1 MEISMDVFKSVD
13 LAFFASAFVLTI
25 CCLAYFLCIK
35 KLQKAHSVIFAIMLA
50 DIMIS
55 ALVEGFTSTLD
66 YATKASFDVVNV
78 QFILQHIYFF
88 LHTVLPPFYAFYIM
102 LINGRAVNRHPVFYI
117 IYFLP
122 VVVGETVICMNPLK
136 EWVFK
141 FDESGNFQR
150 MDMEMLIYA
159 LAGIFVLIT
168 MFQFFSFRKTLTRP
182 LYHTLWL
189 FFFLTLIGVTIQ
201 YFRPDLKVELFF
213 EALTLFG
220 TMVIIENE
228 DSLID
233 ATTRLYNQRAFVVD
247 NDRLISTKHNYYV
260 ITISFTNMR
269 FYNRMLKVVTM
280 DNLLHAIAM
289 WIESVSGK
297 NTVYRIGTNSF
308 AILSFEDN
316 ARVEAVVKKLENKF
330 NEDYLFNGMHF
341 SFNTL
346 ITKVHIPDEFQRV
359 EAVLE
364 LADMPNMAETTG
376 VVVMRGEDLAFLRHK
391 TEVEEM
397 IKTALDRDRLEV
409 YYQPIWSSATGKI
422 EWCEALVR
430 LNDTELGIITPENF
444 VEIAEQTGQ
453 INEVGKMVFD
463 KVCQFLRRERPQRFG
478 LQYVEVNLSTYQLL
492 TDDTASH
499 FYSTMR
505 KYGISPSQINLEI
518 TESASFHESEA
529 LKRNVERLRDLG
541 FTFSLDDFGTGYSN
555 LTYVINTDF
564 ENIKSDKG
572 LLWEMENTK
581 SRTLLLETIRMMR
594 SLGLDVVQEG
604 VETREQLELVVG
616 AGANKIQ
623 GYYFSKPLPWEEFMN
638 YLEDFNGPEDENNY

>member
-1 MEISMDVFKSVD
+1 MKISSDVFKSVD
-13 LAFFASAFVLTI
+13 LAFFACAFVLTI

-35 KLQKAHSVIFAIMLA
+35 KLQKAHSRIFAVMLA
-50 DIMIS
+50 NIMIT
-55 ALVEGFTSTLD
+55 ALAEGFTSAFD
-66 YATKASFDVVNV
+66 YVSGSEREIVNI
-78 QFILQHIYFF
+78 QFFLQHIYFF
-88 LHTVLPPFYAFYIM
+88 MHVMLPPFYAFYLM
-102 LINGRAVNRHPVFYI
+102 LINGRAVNRRFIFYFF
-117 IYFLP
+117 YFLP
-122 VVVGETVICMNPLK
+122 LTVAELMICLNPIY
-136 EWVFK
+136 ECVFSYDK
-141 FDESGNFQR
+141 AGNFKR
-150 MDMEMLIYA
+150 GEFENALYA
-159 LAGIFVLIT
+159 LAIVFALLTIT
-168 MFQFFSFRKTLTRP
+168 QLFSFRKTLSIP
-182 LYHTLWL
+182 LYRTLWL
-189 FFFLTLIGVTIQ
+189 FFILSILGVVIQ

-247 NDRLISTKHNYYV
+247 NDRLISTKHSYSV

-289 WIESVSGK
+289 WIESVSGR
-297 NTVYRIGTNSF
+297 NTVYRIGTHSF
-308 AILSFEDN
+308 AILSFEDSTK
-316 ARVEAVVKKLENKF
+316 VEAMVKKLENKF

-346 ITKVHIPDEFQRV
+346 ITKVRIPEEFARV

-364 LADMPNMAETTG
+364 LADMPNSAETTG

-453 INEVGKMVFD
+453 INEVGKVVFD

-499 FYSTMR
+499 FYSSMR
-505 KYGISPSQINLEI
+505 KYGISSQQINLEI
-518 TESASFHESEA
+518 TESASFHESEV

-623 GYYFSKPLPWEEFMN
+623 GYYFSKPLPWDEFMN
-638 YLEDFNGPEDENNY
+638 YLEEFNGPEDENY